1 MPEIKITLQQKRDAI
16 KREISFRKSVYPKQ
30 IQAGKMS
37 QSQADY
43 QIAVF
48 ESILKDLYKIKDNGE
63 MI

>member
-1 MPEIKITLQQKRDAI
+1 MPDRKITLQEKRDAI
-16 KREISFRKSVYPKQ
+16 KRELKFRKSVYPRM
-30 IQAGKMS
+30 ILEGKMS

-48 ESILKDLYKIKDNGE
+48 EAILDELYKKKDEGE